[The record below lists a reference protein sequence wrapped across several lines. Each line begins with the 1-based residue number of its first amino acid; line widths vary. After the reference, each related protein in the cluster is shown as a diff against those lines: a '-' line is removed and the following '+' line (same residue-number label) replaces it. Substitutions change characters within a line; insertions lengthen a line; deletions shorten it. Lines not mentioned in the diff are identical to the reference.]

1 MAMETSSK
9 TDIRPLYN
17 SRIIDNYIKLIKKKY
32 SYVNISSLLRH
43 ASITPYEVADEGHW
57 FTQEQINLF
66 HEKLLQITQNKN
78 IAREAG
84 RYAVSFDAIGI
95 MRPFVLGLVDPPTVY
110 NMIGKL
116 TEKFTKSAKY
126 ESKKIGPNK
135 VEVIVSILEEIR
147 EKPFQCENRRGF
159 FEAIVLAFTN
169 KLPKIEHPE
178 CIFKGGKTC
187 RYIISWERSL
197 SAFWKKIR
205 NYTLLFLS
213 LTCLVFSIF
222 YPLLTLTVLLP
233 VSLAIVLVLNAI
245 SDRIGKKELTSSLSY
260 LWDST
265 DTLVE
270 QININYNNVL
280 LTHEIGL
287 ALNTHKNIKDILSN
301 IIKISKNRLNYDRCM
316 ILLADPDKKRLQ
328 FRAGY
333 GYKKDQLKLLKET
346 AFHLGRP
353 ESKGVFVVSFQ
364 EQRPFLVND
373 IEEIKDDLSLKSLLF
388 AKKLG
393 SKAFIC
399 CPIISDGD
407 SIGVLAVDNLKSKK
421 PLVQS
426 DMSLLT
432 GVASVLGISISNAEL
447 VEAKERQF
455 RSILQTL
462 AASIDARDHL
472 TAGHSEKVTRY
483 ALGICDELELP
494 DDYREMIRVAAL
506 LHDYGKIGVP
516 DSILKKSGK
525 LTPEEYEIVKTHAA
539 KTRDILDEVNFEG
552 IFSQVPEIAGAHHE
566 RLDGSGYPN
575 GLKGEDIPF
584 GARIIAVAD
593 FFEAITAKR
602 HYRNPMHLNN
612 AFQLIKDE
620 SGKQFDKKIVDAFFS
635 YCSKTHMSEPEYR
648 VQMR

>member
-1 MAMETSSK
+1 MVVEISSK
-9 TDIRPLYN
+9 TDSRPLYN

-32 SYVNISSLLRH
+32 SYVNVSSLLRH
-43 ASITPYEVADEGHW
+43 ARITPYEVADEGHW

-66 HEKLLQITQNKN
+66 HEKLSQATQNKN

-84 RYAVSFDAIGI
+84 RYSVSSDAIGI
-95 MRPFVLGLVDPPTVY
+95 MRPFVLGLVDPSTVY

-116 TEKFTKSAKY
+116 TEKFTKSAKKKK
-126 ESKKIGPNK
+126 KKISSNK
-135 VEVIVSILEEIR
+135 VEVIVSTREGIR
-147 EKPFQCENRRGF
+147 EKPFQCENRSGF
-159 FEAIVLAFTN
+159 FEAIALAFTN

-178 CIFKGGKTC
+178 CIFKGGRTC
-187 RYIISWERSL
+187 RYIISWERSS

-205 NYTLLFLS
+205 NYKLLFLS
-213 LTCLVFSIF
+213 LACLVFSIF
-222 YPLLTLTVLLP
+222 YPLMTLTVLLP
-233 VSLAIVLVLNAI
+233 VCLAIVLALSII
-245 SDRIGKKELTSSLSY
+245 SDRMEKRELKASLNY

-287 ALNTHKNIKDILSN
+287 TLNTHTNIKDILLN
-301 IIKISKNRLNYDRCM
+301 IIKISENRLNYDRCM
-316 ILLADPDKKRLQ
+316 ILLTEPDKKRLL
-328 FRAGY
+328 FKSGY
-333 GYKKDQLKLLKET
+333 GYTKDQLKLLEKT
-346 AFHLGRP
+346 VFRLDQP
-353 ESKGVFVVSFQ
+353 ESKGVFVVSFR
-364 EQRPFLVND
+364 EQRSFLVDD
-373 IEEIKDDLSLKSLLF
+373 IEEIKDDLSLKSLVF

-399 CPIISDGD
+399 CPIISEGN
-407 SIGVLAVDNLKSKK
+407 SIGVLAVDNIKSKK

-426 DMSLLT
+426 DISLLM
-432 GVASVLGISISNAEL
+432 GIASVLGISIRNAEL
-447 VEAKERQF
+447 NEAKNRQF

-539 KTRDILDEVNFEG
+539 RTKDILDGVNFEG

-612 AFQLIKDE
+612 ALQLIKDE

>member
-1 MAMETSSK
+1 
-9 TDIRPLYN
+9 
-17 SRIIDNYIKLIKKKY
+17 
-32 SYVNISSLLRH
+32 
-43 ASITPYEVADEGHW
+43 
-57 FTQEQINLF
+57 
-66 HEKLLQITQNKN
+66 
-78 IAREAG
+78 
-84 RYAVSFDAIGI
+84 
-95 MRPFVLGLVDPPTVY
+95 
-110 NMIGKL
+110 
-116 TEKFTKSAKY
+116 
-126 ESKKIGPNK
+126 
-135 VEVIVSILEEIR
+135 
-147 EKPFQCENRRGF
+147 
-159 FEAIVLAFTN
+159 
-169 KLPKIEHPE
+169 
-178 CIFKGGKTC
+178 
-187 RYIISWERSL
+187 
-197 SAFWKKIR
+197 
-205 NYTLLFLS
+205 
-213 LTCLVFSIF
+213 
-222 YPLLTLTVLLP
+222 
-233 VSLAIVLVLNAI
+233 
-245 SDRIGKKELTSSLSY
+245 
-260 LWDST
+260 
-265 DTLVE
+265 
-270 QININYNNVL
+270 
-280 LTHEIGL
+280 
-287 ALNTHKNIKDILSN
+287 
-301 IIKISKNRLNYDRCM
+301 
-316 ILLADPDKKRLQ
+316 
-328 FRAGY
+328 
-333 GYKKDQLKLLKET
+333 
-346 AFHLGRP
+346 
-353 ESKGVFVVSFQ
+353 
-364 EQRPFLVND
+364 
-373 IEEIKDDLSLKSLLF
+373 
-388 AKKLG
+388 LG

-399 CPIISDGD
+399 CPIISEGN

-432 GVASVLGISISNAEL
+432 GIASVLGISIRNAEL
-447 VEAKERQF
+447 NEAKDRQF

-539 KTRDILDEVNFEG
+539 RTRDILNEVNFEG

>member
-205 NYTLLFLS
+205 NCTLLFLS